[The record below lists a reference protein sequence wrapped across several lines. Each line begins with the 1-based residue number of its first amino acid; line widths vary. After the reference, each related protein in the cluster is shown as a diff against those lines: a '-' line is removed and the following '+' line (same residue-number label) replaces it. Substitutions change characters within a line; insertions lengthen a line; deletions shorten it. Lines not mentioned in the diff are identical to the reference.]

1 MLETVISR
9 QPLIWITEQE
19 IGGEIKMIQKIRITE
34 KQAALIEDR
43 FQTDFLDDGKN
54 YQYDECDF
62 NYDDMMKAQE
72 IVLNQCNRKVLNK
85 SEWNNAVPELLK
97 NCVEYSTYVCAY
109 VGESDYGGRIR
120 TMNAV
125 ERKLEQ
131 LGIIV
136 YGAIA

>member
-1 MLETVISR
+1 MVISR

-43 FQTDFLDDGKN
+43 FQTDNFLDDGNN
-54 YQYDECDF
+54 YEYDKYDF
-62 NYDDMMKAQE
+62 NYEDMIKAQE

>member
-1 MLETVISR
+1 MSQVADQYETR
-9 QPLIWITEQE
+9 
-19 IGGEIKMIQKIRITE
+19 KIRITE

-43 FQTDFLDDGKN
+43 FQTDFLDDGNN

-62 NYDDMMKAQE
+62 NYNDMMKAKE
-72 IVLNQCNRKVLNK
+72 IVLNQCNKKVLDK

-97 NCVEYSTYVCAY
+97 NCLEWRTYVCAY

-131 LGIIV
+131 LGIIAH
-136 YGAIA
+136 GAIA